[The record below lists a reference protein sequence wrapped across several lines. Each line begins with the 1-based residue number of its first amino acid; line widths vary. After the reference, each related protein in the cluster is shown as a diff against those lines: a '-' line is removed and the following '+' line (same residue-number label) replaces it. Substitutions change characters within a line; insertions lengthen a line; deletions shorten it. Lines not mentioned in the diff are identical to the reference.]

1 MINEVFT
8 PIFEQEENSSA
19 IYTIG
24 LKSDYGTIAYDDI
37 FISGRIA
44 VIQFGITTNKEIPAN
59 SKFITNMPNNYRAN
73 SSGAFVDLISDNT
86 VSPETYKAYYSG
98 NGTLSN
104 VEVIPNSATI
114 RGTIVYLLQ

>member
-8 PIFEQEENSSA
+8 PIFEHEENSSS
-19 IYTIG
+19 IYNIG
-24 LKSDYGTIAYDDI
+24 LKSNYGTIEYDDI

-44 VIQFGITTNKEIPAN
+44 VIQFCITTNKEIPSN
-59 SKFITNMPNNYRAN
+59 TKFITNMPNNYRAN

-86 VSPETYKAYYSG
+86 TSPKTYKAYYSG
-98 NGTLSN
+98 NGMLSN